1 MSLLVSIHFP
11 LNSLH
16 YFRLLS
22 FSNILYLAAVRLF
35 WSPWRVGKINLNKL
49 AAKVTNFGC
58 YRYLPG
64 FGRHRP
70 FLHSPIRSR
79 RLSLVSGHFHLIA
92 ALLFDFRYY
101 HPISDVIARL
111 RQFLDTSVEFW
122 ILPSD
127 FGRSRSILNSNVRFR
142 SRSSDF
148 GRCRVFDLI
157 SGDYFM
163 TVGYFSFF
171 GNPLLN
177 WAVLCRISNLG
188 RNHWLRLLA
197 YKIT

>member
-1 MSLLVSIHFP
+1 M
-11 LNSLH
+11 
-16 YFRLLS
+16 LS
-22 FSNILYLAAVRLF
+22 S
-35 WSPWRVGKINLNKL
+35 
-49 AAKVTNFGC
+49 
-58 YRYLPG
+58 G
-64 FGRHRP
+64 FGRQRP
-70 FLHSPIRSR
+70 FLHTPIRSR

-101 HPISDVIARL
+101 YPISDVIVRL

-122 ILPSD
+122 ILPSE

-163 TVGYFSFF
+163 TVGYFSFC
-171 GNPLLN
+171 GNPLLK
-177 WAVLCRISNLG
+177 WAVLCGISNLG

>member
-1 MSLLVSIHFP
+1 M
-11 LNSLH
+11 
-16 YFRLLS
+16 LS
-22 FSNILYLAAVRLF
+22 S
-35 WSPWRVGKINLNKL
+35 
-49 AAKVTNFGC
+49 
-58 YRYLPG
+58 G
-64 FGRHRP
+64 FGRNRP
-70 FLHSPIRSR
+70 FLHTPIRSR
-79 RLSLVSGHFHLIA
+79 RLSLVSGHFRLIA

-101 HPISDVIARL
+101 HPISDVIVRL

-163 TVGYFSFF
+163 TVGYFSFCE
-171 GNPLLN
+171 NPLLK

>member
-1 MSLLVSIHFP
+1 M
-11 LNSLH
+11 
-16 YFRLLS
+16 LS
-22 FSNILYLAAVRLF
+22 S
-35 WSPWRVGKINLNKL
+35 
-49 AAKVTNFGC
+49 
-58 YRYLPG
+58 G

-70 FLHSPIRSR
+70 FLHTPIRSR

-101 HPISDVIARL
+101 HPISDVIVRL
-111 RQFLDTSVEFW
+111 QQFLDTSVEFW

-127 FGRSRSILNSNVRFR
+127 F
-142 SRSSDF
+142 F

-157 SGDYFM
+157 SSDYFM
-163 TVGYFSFF
+163 TVGYFSFC
-171 GNPLLN
+171 GNPLLK

-197 YKIT
+197 YKITQEKKFQRSTAWRGVPISSLCCLRLSFVGLVLPFIQIQLKKLLRICEVRLKYFFSFFFLDSG

>member
-1 MSLLVSIHFP
+1 M
-11 LNSLH
+11 
-16 YFRLLS
+16 LS
-22 FSNILYLAAVRLF
+22 S
-35 WSPWRVGKINLNKL
+35 
-49 AAKVTNFGC
+49 
-58 YRYLPG
+58 G

-70 FLHSPIRSR
+70 FLHTPIRPR

-101 HPISDVIARL
+101 HPISDVIVRL
-111 RQFLDTSVEFW
+111 QQFLDTSVEFW

-127 FGRSRSILNSNVRFR
+127 F
-142 SRSSDF
+142 F

-163 TVGYFSFF
+163 TVGYFSFCE
-171 GNPLLN
+171 NPLLK

-197 YKIT
+197 YKITQEKKFQRSTAWRGVPISSLCCSRLSFVGLCSSFYSNLVKKALKDLRSQTEIYFLFFFSQILDKHLQRHQ

>member
-35 WSPWRVGKINLNKL
+35 WSPWREGKINLNKL

-58 YRYLPG
+58 YLQVSDAIVRFYTLPLDLG
-64 FGRHRP
+64 GYRSFQDTSIWLQRFCSIFDTIIQ
-70 FLHSPIRSR
+70 FLT
-79 RLSLVSGHFHLIA
+79 LSSA
-92 ALLFDFRYY
+92 C
-101 HPISDVIARL
+101 SS
-111 RQFLDTSVEFW
+111 FLDTSVEFW

-157 SGDYFM
+157 SSDYFM
-163 TVGYFSFF
+163 TVGYFSFC
-171 GNPLLN
+171 GNPLLK